1 MVDGSRCPETA
12 RVFYLTYMAKNTY
25 YFSHDYNA
33 RNDEKIKELIFK
45 HGMTG
50 YGIYWS
56 IIEELYQNTN
66 VLHLNYERIAY
77 ELRTEMNSIK
87 SIINDFDLFVISGD
101 YFSSLSV
108 QKRLDERLNK
118 SKKASESVSKRWNN
132 TNVLHKE
139 YERNTIKESKGKEIN
154 ISFCDF
160 WDLYDKKV
168 GDKEKIEKKWN
179 NLKDSDRLAAITY
192 IPKYKEAQP
201 NKKFRLNPE
210 TFLNQKGWNNE
221 LIFNDVKQ
229 EFKWHPSRGSAN

>member
-1 MVDGSRCPETA
+1 MG
-12 RVFYLTYMAKNTY
+12 KNTF

-45 HGMTG
+45 YGMFG

-77 ELRTEMNSIK
+77 ELRTDIDCIK
-87 SIINDFDLFVISGD
+87 SVINDFNLFVIND
-101 YFSSLSV
+101 ENFSSLSV
-108 QKRLDERLNK
+108 QKRLDERVNK
-118 SKKASESVSKRWNN
+118 SKKAAESVSKRWNN
-132 TNVLHKE
+132 TNVIRKE

-154 ISFCDF
+154 ISFSDF

-179 NLKDSDRLAAITY
+179 ILNDKDRKNVIEY
-192 IPKYKEAQP
+192 IPKYKLSQP
-201 NKKFRLNPE
+201 NKKYRKDPS
-210 TFLNQKGWNNE
+210 TFLNNKSWLDE
-221 LIFNDVKQ
+221 LIGLEKSEADLKRENYLQAINK
-229 EFKWHPSRGSAN
+229 PSAN

>member
-1 MVDGSRCPETA
+1 MG
-12 RVFYLTYMAKNTY
+12 KNTF

-45 HGMTG
+45 YGMFG

-77 ELRTEMNSIK
+77 ELRTDIDCIK
-87 SIINDFDLFVISGD
+87 SVINDFNLFVIND
-101 YFSSLSV
+101 ENFSSLSV
-108 QKRLDERLNK
+108 QKRLDERVNK
-118 SKKASESVSKRWNN
+118 SKKAAESVSKRWNN
-132 TNVLHKE
+132 TNVIRKE

-154 ISFCDF
+154 ISFSDF

-179 NLKDSDRLAAITY
+179 ILNDKDRKNVIEY
-192 IPKYKEAQP
+192 IPKYKLSQP
-201 NKKFRLNPE
+201 NKKYRKDPS
-210 TFLNQKGWNNE
+210 TFLNNKSWLDE
-221 LIFNDVKQ
+221 LIGLEKSEADLKRENYLQAMNK
-229 EFKWHPSRGSAN
+229 PSSN